1 MKTLLLTVCAF
12 LLTLTVNSQGLE
24 NVIVEKYYISDAN
37 DATVN
42 STGGVLPVGS
52 VTYRVY
58 LDLLPDYI
66 FQAAYGDGNHECRI
80 ETTTLFFNNEDRGAT
95 TPTFSKNFCDDNTV
109 MLDSWLSVGAA
120 CAANYGVRKIYD
132 DGVATVVNNDGVL
145 TNNDP
150 MIGIPLTVQD
160 GFLAGTPQPVTE
172 VGITTEIAVFDAQ
185 NDGTNGPVFSTN
197 NGSWASLNGSS
208 GPDPLLNE
216 VLIAQITTDGIFSF
230 QLNVQIRN
238 NITNVV
244 ENYVASNPVGS
255 EVLFP
260 ALNYNSSTGIS
271 DASEETFSIGLYP
284 NPVTDVLYVRFN
296 SLRSNGTATFKLID
310 ILGNVLSSREVKTSQ
325 GLSSEKFDLSHLSN
339 GIYFLEVDQDGV
351 RKTKKVVKH

>member
-1 MKTLLLTVCAF
+1 MKTLVLTVCAF
-12 LLTLTVNSQGLE
+12 LLTLAVNSQGLE

-42 STGGVLPVGS
+42 ATGGVLPIGS

-66 FQAAYGDGNHECRI
+66 FQAAYGDGNHICRI

-120 CAANYGVRKIYD
+120 CAANYGIRKIYD

-145 TNNDP
+145 TNTNP
-150 MIGIPLTVQD
+150 MIGIPLTTQD
-160 GFLAGTPQPVTE
+160 GLFAGTPQPVTE

-197 NGSWASLNGSS
+197 NGSWASLNGSM

-216 VLIAQITTDGIFSF
+216 VLIAQITTDGVFSF
-230 QLNVQIRN
+230 ELNVQIRN

-244 ENYVASNPVGS
+244 ENYVASNPVGI

-260 ALNYNSSTGIS
+260 ALNYNSSTGVNDPTEQS
-271 DASEETFSIGLYP
+271 FSIGLYP
-284 NPVTDVLYVRFN
+284 NPATDVLNVRFN
-296 SLRSNGTATFKLID
+296 SLKSNGTATFKLID
-310 ILGNVLSSREVKTSQ
+310 ILGNVLSSREVKTTK
-325 GLSSEKFDLSHLSN
+325 GVFSEKFDLAQFAN

-351 RKTKKVVKH
+351 RKTKKVIKH